1 MSFFFTLT
9 LLDVNLLDFS
19 YLRLPSNTSIM
30 CKKIVFAVL
39 IVLTFMSNQTIQS
52 QSFNDFSNVNFSELS
67 DSEIDLLL
75 RRATAQGY
83 SQFDLLK
90 MARSQGFTQ
99 ADIENLDKRFK
110 SAQTIARIAESATT
124 PLEETRLRKQWLQ
137 NIEIFRETS
146 SDVYGYNVF
155 RGTSFLSFQSNL
167 NLPTPDD
174 YIVGAGDKLF
184 IDIYGQSEAYYQAE
198 ISPEGYAIL
207 ENIGPVNLNGLAIKD
222 ARTRLIQRFKRVYKG
237 IDENK
242 TFINLSV
249 GIPRAIRINITG
261 EVQLPGTYNFSAFN
275 TMYNALYV
283 AGGIT
288 ENATLRDIKLYR
300 NNKIV
305 SSVDVYKF
313 LTSGDGSSNVR
324 LENNDLIVVGPYKD
338 RVEIKGAVKI
348 PGRFEMK
355 DGESLSDLIFYSGGF
370 KENAYRK
377 SIKVTRIFDNKL
389 KVVDVDSDQFDF
401 FNPKAGDKFEIDS
414 VVQKYENRI
423 ILKGSVYRPG
433 IYSLSSVK
441 NIKDLIQKA
450 EGIKPDTYL
459 NKAYITRT
467 NSDLSTTNIQFNI
480 YDQLNNIAKEINL
493 KEEDIITIFSKNDL
507 REDQYLEISGEV
519 NSPGI
524 FPYSEN
530 LNLNDLIILAGGLRK
545 NATLKNIEIS
555 RLKSAGNNDFD
566 KNAEL
571 INIDLKNLE
580 DQSINLKPFDNII
593 VRKDPSIEQMT
604 YAFIEG
610 EVKFPGKYLISSK
623 KERISDL
630 LKRAGGLKEFAYQK
644 GATIIRKTEF
654 VDDKNDIEKQI
665 DDLNALKIKLSKNL
679 NLLSES
685 EKLLLK
691 RVEEDILKLNVEN
704 SSNQN
709 LSNSVKQDRITEIV
723 KRNAMSENIPFAKSE
738 SIGIN
743 LEDIIKSPGK
753 KSDLLVEEGDIIVIP
768 KKLETV
774 RLRGELLYPTTVRH
788 MPVRGLKYYINSAG
802 GFDLKAKRSG
812 TYVVYANGDV
822 ARTKKFLFFNFY
834 PKAEPGCEVIV
845 PKKPVKNPL
854 AASQILNFT
863 TGLAALIIAINQI
876 K

>member
-1 MSFFFTLT
+1 MRFFFTLS

-19 YLRLPSNTSIM
+19 YLRLPSNTNIM
-30 CKKIVFAVL
+30 FKKVVFAVL
-39 IVLTFMSNQTIQS
+39 IALTFMSNQTIHS

-67 DSEIDLLL
+67 DGEIDLLL

-83 SQFDLLK
+83 TQFDLLK

-99 ADIENLDKRFK
+99 ADIENSDKRFK

-137 NIEIFRETS
+137 NIEVFRETN

-433 IYSLSSVK
+433 IYSLGSVK

-467 NSDLSTTNIQFNI
+467 NSDLTTTNIQFNI
-480 YDQLNNIAKEINL
+480 YDQLNNIGKEINL

-630 LKRAGGLKEFAYQK
+630 LNRAGGLKEFAYQK

-679 NLLSES
+679 DLLSES

-863 TGLAALIIAINQI
+863 TGLAALLLAINQI